1 MPIFEYSCQDCGA
14 RFEKLVRRA
23 GDTDGLACPSC
34 GRTELRQELSVF
46 AAHANGASEAAPAP
60 AAPCAGCRHPEACGF
75 GG

>member
-23 GDTDGLACPSC
+23 GETAGIACPSC
-34 GRTELRQELSVF
+34 GESRLRQELSVF
-46 AAHANGASEAAPAP
+46 AAHANGAPKAEMPAG
-60 AAPCAGCRHPEACGF
+60 PCGGCRHPEACGF